1 MQNKYYNI
9 VLQLY
14 SRNIVVFSKSYI
26 SNIVD
31 AIIMY
36 AKVCQIEILSSYLTE
51 VTVGDM
57 LSVQSL
63 ITNPLD
69 WHHFYDKISTIKKGS
84 KTDFIVVTDE
94 GDRIAGSGEVIDM
107 EKWSNHGHFGF
118 KIKIKIKKQ
127 KSSSDRRIRPIYST
141 VQQTTIPK
149 QVADKEFEIP
159 NIRQPL
165 SA

>member
-1 MQNKYYNI
+1 MLLDY
-9 VLQLY
+9 
-14 SRNIVVFSKSYI
+14 SKSYI
-26 SNIVD
+26 FNIVD
-31 AIIMY
+31 SISMY
-36 AKVCQIEILSSYLTE
+36 AKVCQLEILSSYLTE

-69 WHHFYDKISTIKKGS
+69 WHHFYDKISTIKKGD

-94 GDRIAGSGEVIDM
+94 GERIAGSGEVIDM

-127 KSSSDRRIRPIYST
+127 KSSSDRRKRLIYST
-141 VQQTTIPK
+141 VQQTAVPK
-149 QVADKEFEIP
+149 QISDKELEIP

>member
-1 MQNKYYNI
+1 
-9 VLQLY
+9 
-14 SRNIVVFSKSYI
+14 
-26 SNIVD
+26 
-31 AIIMY
+31 MY

-57 LSVQSL
+57 LCVQSL
-63 ITNPLD
+63 IRNPLD
-69 WHHFYDKISTIKKGS
+69 WHHFYDKISTIKKGA

-141 VQQTTIPK
+141 VQQTNVSK
-149 QVADKEFEIP
+149 QVADKELEIP

-165 SA
+165 ST

>member
-1 MQNKYYNI
+1 
-9 VLQLY
+9 
-14 SRNIVVFSKSYI
+14 
-26 SNIVD
+26 
-31 AIIMY
+31 MY

-57 LSVQSL
+57 LSVQSV
-63 ITNPLD
+63 IKNPLD
-69 WHHFYDKISTIKKGS
+69 WHHFYDKISAIKNGA

-107 EKWSNHGHFGF
+107 EKWNNHGHFGF

-141 VQQTTIPK
+141 VQQTAVPK
-149 QVADKEFEIP
+149 QNSDEELEIP

>member
-1 MQNKYYNI
+1 MLLYY
-9 VLQLY
+9 
-14 SRNIVVFSKSYI
+14 SKSYI

-31 AIIMY
+31 ASIVY

-63 ITNPLD
+63 IRNPLD
-69 WHHFYDKISTIKKGS
+69 WHHFYDKISTIKKGA

-141 VQQTTIPK
+141 AQQTTVPK
-149 QVADKEFEIP
+149 EVADKELEIP

-165 SA
+165 NA

>member
-1 MQNKYYNI
+1 MLLDY
-9 VLQLY
+9 
-14 SRNIVVFSKSYI
+14 SKSYI
-26 SNIVD
+26 FNIVD
-31 AIIMY
+31 SISMY
-36 AKVCQIEILSSYLTE
+36 AKVCQLEILSSYLTE

-69 WHHFYDKISTIKKGS
+69 WHHFYDKISTIKKGD

-94 GDRIAGSGEVIDM
+94 GERIAGSGEVIDM

-127 KSSSDRRIRPIYST
+127 KSSSDRRIRPIYSN
-141 VQQTTIPK
+141 VQQTPVPK
-149 QVADKEFEIP
+149 QIADKELEIP

>member
-1 MQNKYYNI
+1 
-9 VLQLY
+9 
-14 SRNIVVFSKSYI
+14 
-26 SNIVD
+26 
-31 AIIMY
+31 MY

-57 LSVQSL
+57 LSIQSL

-69 WHHFYDKISTIKKGS
+69 WHHFYDKISTIKKGA

-94 GDRIAGSGEVIDM
+94 GERIAGSGEVIDM

-118 KIKIKIKKQ
+118 KIKIMIKKQ
-127 KSSSDRRIRPIYST
+127 KSSSDRRIRSIYST
-141 VQQTTIPK
+141 VQQTTVPK
-149 QVADKEFEIP
+149 QGADKESEIP
-159 NIRQPL
+159 NVRQPL

>member
-1 MQNKYYNI
+1 MLLDY
-9 VLQLY
+9 
-14 SRNIVVFSKSYI
+14 SKSYI
-26 SNIVD
+26 FNIDDSNS
-31 AIIMY
+31 MY
-36 AKVCQIEILSSYLTE
+36 AKVCQLEILSSYLTE

-69 WHHFYDKISTIKKGS
+69 WHHFYDKISTIKKGD

-94 GDRIAGSGEVIDM
+94 GERIAGSGEVIDM

-127 KSSSDRRIRPIYST
+127 KSSSDRRIRPIYSN
-141 VQQTTIPK
+141 VQQTPVQK
-149 QVADKEFEIP
+149 QVADKELEIP

>member
-1 MQNKYYNI
+1 
-9 VLQLY
+9 
-14 SRNIVVFSKSYI
+14 
-26 SNIVD
+26 
-31 AIIMY
+31 MY

-57 LSVQSL
+57 LSIQSL
-63 ITNPLD
+63 IRNPLD
-69 WHHFYDKISTIKKGS
+69 WHHFYDKISTIKKGA

-118 KIKIKIKKQ
+118 KIKIMIKKQ
-127 KSSSDRRIRPIYST
+127 KSSSDRRIRSIYST
-141 VQQTTIPK
+141 VQQTTVPK
-149 QVADKEFEIP
+149 QVADKELEIP
-159 NIRQPL
+159 NVRQPL

>member
-1 MQNKYYNI
+1 
-9 VLQLY
+9 
-14 SRNIVVFSKSYI
+14 
-26 SNIVD
+26 
-31 AIIMY
+31 MY

-57 LSVQSL
+57 LSIQSL
-63 ITNPLD
+63 IRNPLD
-69 WHHFYDKISTIKKGS
+69 WHHFYDKISTIKKGA

-118 KIKIKIKKQ
+118 KIKIMIKKQ
-127 KSSSDRRIRPIYST
+127 KSSSDRRIRSIYST
-141 VQQTTIPK
+141 VQQPTVPK
-149 QVADKEFEIP
+149 QVADKELEIP
-159 NIRQPL
+159 NVRQPL

>member
-1 MQNKYYNI
+1 
-9 VLQLY
+9 
-14 SRNIVVFSKSYI
+14 
-26 SNIVD
+26 
-31 AIIMY
+31 
-36 AKVCQIEILSSYLTE
+36 
-51 VTVGDM
+51 VGDM

-63 ITNPLD
+63 IRNPLD
-69 WHHFYDKISTIKKGS
+69 WHHFYDKISTIKKGA

-141 VQQTTIPK
+141 VQQTNVSK
-149 QVADKEFEIP
+149 QVADKELEIP

-165 SA
+165 ST

>member
-1 MQNKYYNI
+1 
-9 VLQLY
+9 
-14 SRNIVVFSKSYI
+14 
-26 SNIVD
+26 
-31 AIIMY
+31 MY

-63 ITNPLD
+63 IRNPLD
-69 WHHFYDKISTIKKGS
+69 WHHFYEKISTIKKGA

-127 KSSSDRRIRPIYST
+127 KSSNDRRIRRSNYST
-141 VQQTTIPK
+141 VQQTTVPK
-149 QVADKEFEIP
+149 QVDDKEFEIP

>member
-1 MQNKYYNI
+1 
-9 VLQLY
+9 
-14 SRNIVVFSKSYI
+14 
-26 SNIVD
+26 
-31 AIIMY
+31 MY

-57 LSVQSL
+57 LSIQSL
-63 ITNPLD
+63 IRNPLD
-69 WHHFYDKISTIKKGS
+69 WHHFYDKISTIKKGA

-118 KIKIKIKKQ
+118 KIKIMIKKQ
-127 KSSSDRRIRPIYST
+127 KSSSDRRIRSIYST
-141 VQQTTIPK
+141 VQQTTAPK
-149 QVADKEFEIP
+149 QVADKELEIP
-159 NIRQPL
+159 NVRQPL